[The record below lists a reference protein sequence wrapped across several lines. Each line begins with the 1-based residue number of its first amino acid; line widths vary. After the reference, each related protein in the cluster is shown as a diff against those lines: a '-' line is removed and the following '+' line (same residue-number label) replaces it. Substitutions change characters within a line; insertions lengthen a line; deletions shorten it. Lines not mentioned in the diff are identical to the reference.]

1 MPDNASV
8 VHETELNAKEEM
20 ITKLQS
26 TLDDKGQHIKTLE
39 KKNMANLKNHERK
52 ARKARKARRS

>member
-20 ITKLQS
+20 ITKLQ
-26 TLDDKGQHIKTLE
+26 
-39 KKNMANLKNHERK
+39 
-52 ARKARKARRS
+52 RSETAGVEPVINKIIS